1 MRKTN
6 KEAKVNYTSEPLLYL
21 FNQGKHYNLYKML
34 GAHKERRGGKKGYRF
49 AVWAPEASAV
59 SVVCDKNGWDKTKNP
74 MELYE
79 NHGVWETFIEGITEG
94 EVYKYLITTRNGQ
107 ELYKADPM
115 AFASQLRPE
124 TASVTAD
131 LSYEWNDEDWL
142 LKREKT
148 EPYNKPINIYEMHF
162 GSWKTHE
169 DGSFLTYR
177 EMADELVPY
186 VKKQGWTHIELMPLA
201 EYPFD
206 GSWGYQVT
214 GYYSATSRF
223 GSGEDLKYFIDKCH
237 KAGIGVIMDWVPAH
251 FPRDS
256 HGLARFDGS
265 CLYEH
270 PDSRRGEHK
279 EWGTLVFDWTKTEIH
294 SFLISN
300 AIFWLEEYHFDGLRV
315 DAVSSMLYLDYNR
328 GWDWLPNKFGGKEN
342 LEAIEFLQSLNKAVF
357 ERFPNILM
365 IAEESTA
372 WGGVTKPTY
381 EGGLGFNFKWN
392 MGWMNDI
399 LRYMAMDPYFRGSN
413 HNLITFSMMY
423 AYSENYILP
432 LSHDEV
438 VHGKKSLIDKMYG
451 DYEQKFKSLRLL
463 YSFMSAHPG
472 KKMLF
477 MGGEFGQFIEWRFA
491 EGLDWLLLDYDRHA
505 QMKDFTKDLNKFY
518 SSHKSFYENDSDWDG
533 FKWIN
538 AGDSEHSTISFMRIS
553 RSRREKIIAVLNF
566 AAKDHEEYYIGVPA
580 PGEYEVIFTT
590 DDIKYG
596 GEGKIKGPFKAEKGK
611 TGDFDYYIKADL
623 PALSSMYLKKSAK
636 SRKA

>member
-34 GAHKERRGGKKGYRF
+34 GAHKERREGKKGYRF

-59 SVVCDKNGWDKTKNP
+59 SVVCDSNGWDKTKNP
-74 MELYE
+74 MDFYE
-79 NHGVWETFIEGITEG
+79 NHGVWETFIEGIEEG

-131 LSYEWNDEDWL
+131 LSYKWNDDEWL

-177 EMADELVPY
+177 EMAKELVPY
-186 VKKQGWTHIELMPLA
+186 IKKQGYTHIELMPLA

-223 GSGEDLKYFIDKCH
+223 GSGEDLKYFIDECH
-237 KAGIGVIMDWVPAH
+237 GAGIGVIMDWVPAH
-251 FPRDS
+251 FPKDS

-300 AIFWLEEYHFDGLRV
+300 AIFWLSEYHFDGLRV

-372 WGGVTKPTY
+372 WGGVTKPVH

-438 VHGKKSLIDKMYG
+438 VHGKKSLVDKMYG

-463 YSFMSAHPG
+463 YSFMYAHPG

-505 QMKDFTKDLNKFY
+505 QMKDFTRDLNKFY
-518 SSHKSFYENDSDWDG
+518 SSHKSFHENDSDWNG

-538 AGDSEHSTISFMRIS
+538 AGDSEHSVISFMRIS
-553 RSRREKIIAVLNF
+553 RSKREKIIAVLNF
-566 AAKDHEEYYIGVPA
+566 AARDHKEYYIGVPSA
-580 PGEYEVIFTT
+580 GEYEVIFTT